1 VLYYLIEIYYYITF
15 LLDISV
21 HSCEPLSQKR
31 HDLLGLNTE
40 KKTGISDDLR
50 DFAAKTKVKDANE

>member
-1 VLYYLIEIYYYITF
+1 
-15 LLDISV
+15 LDISV

-31 HDLLGLNTE
+31 HDLLGLNPE